1 MPDPHRLERE
11 LCELLSRPHYSSLFY
26 HRNLFRNPKDDPDT
40 PQSLAAR
47 TTAWIMQ
54 NNPFHDPVTVQE
66 SRGGGLELYRVYDG
80 ISHQTALTLGR
91 SWIERP
97 VIESVWAATAKWE
110 RQSRESMFMEF
121 LRSANFIHQ
130 QWNSMTDVACMQVPA
145 GTFLVV
151 IRGKGNWKAMLS
163 KPGKPLTPNIRSA
176 ADVMDLHG
184 SMPIP
189 GTYQCVV
196 PLYNDMW
203 VRKVPKLTP
212 TWPLMS

>member
-11 LCELLSRPHYSSLFY
+11 LSELLARPQYANLFS
-26 HRNLFRNPKDDPDT
+26 HRNQFRNPKDKPET

-54 NNPFHDPVTVQE
+54 NSPFYDPVTVE
-66 SRGGGLELYRVYDG
+66 EMKGSLELYRAYDG

-91 SWIERP
+91 CWLERP
-97 VIESVWAATAKWE
+97 VLESIWSATARW
-110 RQSRESMFMEF
+110 QGSGREAMFMDF
-121 LRSANFIHQ
+121 LRSANFIHP
-130 QWNSMTDVACMQVPA
+130 QWNKMTDIACMQVPYA
-145 GTFLVV
+145 SSVV
-151 IRGKGNWKAMLS
+151 VVRGKGTWKAMRS
-163 KPGKPLTPNIRSA
+163 KPGAALTPSITSA

-189 GTYQCVV
+189 GTYQCVI

-203 VRKVPKLTP
+203 VRNVPKLLTK
-212 TWPLMS
+212 WPLLT